1 MHSLRRVLALSVCLL
16 AAHASASSQ
25 IRIYFVPWYV
35 ESMREMTVDDVR
47 SSAWVKTEL
56 GSFVA
61 DEFIEIIR
69 DVRISDKAM
78 PRSADVR
85 LVVDIIEA
93 DRVTETYYASEH
105 FLFSDRLGAAGQIDE
120 DFRRRFTALWE
131 KKKGRK

>member
-1 MHSLRRVLALSVCLL
+1 
-16 AAHASASSQ
+16 
-25 IRIYFVPWYV
+25 
-35 ESMREMTVDDVR
+35 MTVDDVR

-61 DEFIEIIR
+61 DEFIQIIR
-69 DVRISDKAM
+69 EVPVSDKAM
-78 PRSADVR
+78 PPSANVR

-105 FLFSDRLGAAGQIDE
+105 FLFSDRLGAAGRIDE

-131 KKKGRK
+131 KKKGKK

>member
-1 MHSLRRVLALSVCLL
+1 MHPLRRFLAL
-16 AAHASASSQ
+16 AASLIAACAADGSQ

-61 DEFIEIIR
+61 DEFIEIIQE
-69 DVRISDKAM
+69 VRVSDKAM
-78 PRSADVR
+78 PPSADVR
-85 LVVDIIEA
+85 LVVDFIEA

-131 KKKGRK
+131 KKNGKK